1 MSTTLRKQA
10 VYPHPPEKV
19 WVALTDRRALAEW
32 LMPNDFEPVVGHR
45 FRLQVDPM
53 GGFSGLNECEV
64 LEVVPNRKLVYS
76 WVVVPKNPQK
86 PRPRP
91 MTLTWT
97 LEPADAGT
105 LLVLEQSGLEHL
117 SFWERFSMK
126 FGWGT
131 MLKHWIPK
139 VLRNVEGTVFTPG
152 AIPLNKRCYKT
163 KTIPAEL
170 TR

>member
-1 MSTTLRKQA
+1 MSITLRKEA

-19 WVALTDRRALAEW
+19 WIALTDRRALAEW

-53 GGFSGLNECEV
+53 WGISGLNECEV
-64 LEVVPNRKLVYS
+64 IEVEPNQKLVYT
-76 WVVVPKNPQK
+76 WVVVPKNPEE
-86 PRPRP
+86 PRPGP
-91 MTLTWT
+91 MTLSWT
-97 LEPADAGT
+97 LEPVSDGT
-105 LLVLEQSGLEHL
+105 RLILEQSGLENL
-117 SFWERFSMK
+117 SFFERLSMK

-131 MLKHWIPK
+131 MLKHWIPR
-139 VLRNVEGTVFTPG
+139 VLRNVRDGTFTPG

-163 KTIPAEL
+163 RTIPQEL